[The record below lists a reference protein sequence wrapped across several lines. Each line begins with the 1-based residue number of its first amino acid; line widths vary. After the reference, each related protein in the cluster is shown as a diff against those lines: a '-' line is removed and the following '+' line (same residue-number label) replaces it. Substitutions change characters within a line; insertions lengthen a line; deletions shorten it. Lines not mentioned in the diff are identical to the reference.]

1 MPLPT
6 VKTPS
11 VRAVVV
17 RLLPLV
23 TAGGTDT
30 SFGGAAQRVACQ
42 PLFGNAERKQPSIDG
57 AC

>member
-1 MPLPT
+1 M
-6 VKTPS
+6 KTPS